1 MALRIA
7 ASGLVRMVAKSPMVC
22 AARNHEPLLFPD
34 YLRPDLEVAGVKPGR
49 YFGRMN
55 PDVPNIGHVAW
66 E

>member
-1 MALRIA
+1 
-7 ASGLVRMVAKSPMVC
+7 MVC